1 MDLDRA
7 IGRIGRWMLG
17 IAAAGS
23 VAAFVLGG
31 WRMAGGFLLGSVV
44 SWLNYRWLKKLVNSL
59 GGQREGES
67 PPQPVSAV
75 FLGMRYLLLGA
86 GAYAI
91 LMFSTFSLAGVLA
104 GLFVP
109 AVAVILEILFE
120 LVYAG
125 T

>member
-17 IAAAGS
+17 IVAAGS

-59 GGQREGES
+59 GGQREGE
-67 PPQPVSAV
+67 PQPVSAV